1 MSTKLSMD
9 IHFQNADLRIR
20 NIEVNE
26 IAWSNGPITV
36 KHDDDDENKNTRRD
50 NFLAQ
55 SILHIVTL
63 SHTNA
68 HNMLVW
74 KIQRI

>member
-36 KHDDDDENKNTRRD
+36 KHDDDDENKNKKTREETT
-50 NFLAQ
+50 F
-55 SILHIVTL
+55 
-63 SHTNA
+63 
-68 HNMLVW
+68 
-74 KIQRI
+74 